1 MQKNAAKDI
10 SEAAREEAKPPAG
23 TCGQPSRP
31 SVTEK
36 GVDRGLS
43 LFPLFLRENSMTCS
57 FESDRT

>member
-10 SEAAREEAKPPAG
+10 SEAAREIEAKPPAG

-43 LFPLFLRENSMTCS
+43 LLPLF
-57 FESDRT
+57 